1 MSIKKLSTGSQDS
14 DTSVITKEIIKE
26 FYDALLESPELY
38 PFFMELRPNGL
49 WRMCNKMA
57 NYFSR
62 VLGKDRITPADTEH
76 LKKIHHSLNIS
87 EASYDRFTQLFAH
100 ICCRNKSDARRKK
113 MLSTFALL
121 KAHICPS
128 AGASKNLFAFYKVI
142 SNLPV
147 ATKEE
152 RSKKKS
158 NSWLDTFPEPNA
170 GCFLRSTGVFG
181 SSEIWNQPAQYFHL
195 RKRVRKL
202 EKLMTVI
209 QYQSKRM
216 EVRIANLEFQNMNQQ
231 IGIRKQR
238 DLDLVY
244 N

>member
-1 MSIKKLSTGSQDS
+1 MPIKKSLSGTQDS
-14 DTSVITKEIIKE
+14 DTSVITPESIKE
-26 FYDALLESPELY
+26 FYNAILESPELY

-62 VLGKDRITPADTEH
+62 VLDKDRITPADTEH

-87 EASYDRFTQLFAH
+87 EASYDRFAQLFAH
-100 ICCRNKSDARRKK
+100 ICCRNKSDSRRKK

-121 KAHICPS
+121 KAHICPN
-128 AGASKNLFAFYKVI
+128 AGASKNLFAFCKVI
-142 SNLPV
+142 SNLAV
-147 ATKEE
+147 ANKEDSHKTK
-152 RSKKKS
+152 ST
-158 NSWLDTFPEPNA
+158 SWLDTFPELSD
-170 GCFLRSTGVFG
+170 GCFLRSTGEFA

-195 RKRVRKL
+195 RKRVREL

-209 QYQSKRM
+209 KFKSKRM
-216 EVRIANLEFQNMNQQ
+216 EVRIANLEVKNMKQQ
-231 IGIRKQR
+231 MGTRKQR

-244 N
+244 I

>member
-1 MSIKKLSTGSQDS
+1 MPIKKLSLAAQDCDS
-14 DTSVITKEIIKE
+14 SVISSDSIKE
-26 FYDALLESPELY
+26 FYDAILESPELY

-62 VLGKDRITPADTEH
+62 VLGKDRITPADTEY
-76 LKKIHHSLNIS
+76 LKKIHHSLNIN

-121 KAHICPS
+121 KAHICPN

-147 ATKEE
+147 AQKEE
-152 RSKKKS
+152 KHKPKS
-158 NSWLDTFPEPNA
+158 TSWLDTFPEPNA
-170 GCFLRSTGVFG
+170 GCFLKSTGEYA

-195 RKRVRKL
+195 RKRVREL

-209 QYQSKRM
+209 QYKSKRM
-216 EVRIANLEFQNMNQQ
+216 EVRIANLEVQNTQM
-231 IGIRKQR
+231 GERKHR

-244 N
+244 G

>member
-1 MSIKKLSTGSQDS
+1 MPIKKLSSGSQDS
-14 DTSVITKEIIKE
+14 NTSAISTDSIKE
-26 FYDALLESPELY
+26 FYDAILESPELY

-57 NYFSR
+57 CYFSR

-76 LKKIHHSLNIS
+76 LKKIHHSLNIN

-121 KAHICPS
+121 KAHICPN
-128 AGASKNLFAFYKVI
+128 AGASESLFAFYKVI

-147 ATKEE
+147 AQKKEKHKTK
-152 RSKKKS
+152 
-158 NSWLDTFPEPNA
+158 NTSWLDTFPEPNA
-170 GCFLRSTGVFG
+170 GCFLKSTGEFAI
-181 SSEIWNQPAQYFHL
+181 SESWNQPAQYFHL
-195 RKRVRKL
+195 RKRVREL

-209 QYQSKRM
+209 QYKSKRM
-216 EVRIANLEFQNMNQQ
+216 EVRIANLEVQNMQM
-231 IGIRKQR
+231 GTRKQR

-244 N
+244 S

>member
-1 MSIKKLSTGSQDS
+1 MPIKKLPLESQDS
-14 DTSVITKEIIKE
+14 DSLDISSDTIKE
-26 FYDALLESPELY
+26 FYDAILESPELY

-57 NYFSR
+57 RYFSR
-62 VLGKDRITPADTEH
+62 ILGKDRITPADTEH

-121 KAHICPS
+121 KAHVCPN
-128 AGASKNLFAFYKVI
+128 AGASKNLSAFYKVI

-147 ATKEE
+147 AKKEE
-152 RSKKKS
+152 KRKTKS
-158 NSWLDTFPEPNA
+158 TSWLDTFPEPNA
-170 GCFLRSTGVFG
+170 GCFLRSTGEFT

-195 RKRVRKL
+195 RKRLREL

-209 QYQSKRM
+209 QYKSKRM
-216 EVRIANLEFQNMNQQ
+216 EVRIANLEVQSKQM
-231 IGIRKQR
+231 GTRKQR

-244 N
+244 V

>member
-1 MSIKKLSTGSQDS
+1 MPIKKLSLASQDS
-14 DTSVITKEIIKE
+14 DSSVISSHSIKE
-26 FYDALLESPELY
+26 FYDAILESPELY

-62 VLGKDRITPADTEH
+62 VLGKDRITPADTEY

-121 KAHICPS
+121 KAHICPN
-128 AGASKNLFAFYKVI
+128 AGASKNLFAFCKVI
-142 SNLPV
+142 SSLPV
-147 ATKEE
+147 AKKEE
-152 RSKKKS
+152 KRKTKS
-158 NSWLDTFPEPNA
+158 TSWLDTFPEPSA
-170 GCFLRSTGVFG
+170 GCFLKSTGEYA

-195 RKRVRKL
+195 RKRVREL

-209 QYQSKRM
+209 QYKSKRM
-216 EVRIANLEFQNMNQQ
+216 EVRIANLEVQNMQM
-231 IGIRKQR
+231 GARKQR

-244 N
+244 G